1 MNRELERYSA
11 YLVKQKQQEEAT
23 VTAYFRDLRAFRD
36 YLIRARSE
44 YQSWR
49 DVTSDDAMTYC
60 MILLD
65 SGKHI
70 ATVNHVI
77 TSIRMFYDY
86 LIIRGECDKNPFR
99 EVIHLKISREAPLV
113 LTPEEAFRLVGA
125 PMREYEVLIETLA
138 GQHPRKYAEYKF
150 VRDQLI
156 LELLYYCGMKIS
168 ELLSLHDLDVNTTAM
183 TISIEG
189 KPGRN
194 KSRVLTVP
202 ECVIMTYE
210 NYIQQRNNRWP
221 SPAWKRNPVLLRNYS
236 GGLITA
242 RSVNREITHYAQKSG
257 LHPGIS
263 AGTLRATFAVR
274 TLRSGA
280 DMQTFQF
287 LLGFEDLSS
296 ADLYASR
303 FKSLLTNHQQTIT
316 THAIFHPKSSV

>member
-1 MNRELERYSA
+1 M
-11 YLVKQKQQEEAT
+11 
-23 VTAYFRDLRAFRD
+23 FRD
-36 YLIRARSE
+36 YLIRVKSE
-44 YQSWR
+44 YQSWHN
-49 DVTSDDAMTYC
+49 VTSDDAMAYC
-60 MILLD
+60 TALLD

-70 ATVNHVI
+70 ATLNHVI

-99 EVIHLKISREAPLV
+99 AVSHLKLSREAPLA
-113 LTPEEAFRLVGA
+113 LTPEEALRLVGA
-125 PMREYEVLIETLA
+125 PIREYEVLIETLA
-138 GQHPRKYAEYKF
+138 GHHPRKYAEYKF

-156 LELLYYCGMKIS
+156 LELLYYGGMKIS
-168 ELLSLHDLDVNTTAM
+168 ELLRMHDLDVNTTAM

-189 KPGRN
+189 KPRRN
-194 KSRVLTVP
+194 KTRVLPIP
-202 ECVIMTYE
+202 ECVIITYE
-210 NYIQQRNNRWP
+210 NYIQQRNSRWP
-221 SPAWKRNPVLLRNYS
+221 GHVWKKNTVLLRNHS

-242 RSVNREITHYAQKSG
+242 RSVSREIMHYAQKSG

-296 ADLYASR
+296 ADLYALR
-303 FKSLLTNHQQTIT
+303 FKSLLTNHQ
-316 THAIFHPKSSV
+316 